1 MAIAKDKIKEVRDS
15 GMASDS
21 IATNF
26 AQIFATYSPT
36 TVRKV
41 L

>member
-1 MAIAKDKIKEVRDS
+1 MAIAKDKIEEVRDS
-15 GMASDS
+15 GRASVS
-21 IATNF
+21 VATNF
-26 AQIFATYSPT
+26 EQIFVTYSPT